1 MDQDTKLP
9 AVKPVKPSQLELDP
23 APKTREQLIQD
34 TMPHIDPHS
43 AAYQG
48 DLGKVDAIAMAE
60 RAKEILDSNDFD
72 WCNDESIV
80 LQEQRATAI
89 YHNRHGDLVIR
100 QRAAWDDEADVFVS
114 VTPGNSNIFLD
125 AVAARIRRE
134 D

>member
-1 MDQDTKLP
+1 M
-9 AVKPVKPSQLELDP
+9 KPVKPSQLELDQAD

-34 TMPHIDPHS
+34 TMPHIDTNGS
-43 AAYQG
+43 AYLA
-48 DLGKVDAIAMAE
+48 DLGKVDAIAVAE
-60 RAKEILDSNDFD
+60 RAKEILDSGDFD

-100 QRAAWDDEADVFVS
+100 QRAAWDDEGDVFVS
-114 VTPGNSNIFLD
+114 ITPGNCNVFLD

>member
-1 MDQDTKLP
+1 M
-9 AVKPVKPSQLELDP
+9 KPVKPSQLELDQ
-23 APKTREQLIQD
+23 APKTREQLIHD
-34 TMPHIDPHS
+34 TMPHIDTNG

-48 DLGKVDAIAMAE
+48 DLSKIDAIAIAE
-60 RAKEILDSNDFD
+60 RAEEILESGDFD

-89 YHNRHGDLVIR
+89 YHNRYGDLVIR
-100 QRAAWDDEADVFVS
+100 QRAAWDDEGDVFVS
-114 VTPGNSNIFLD
+114 ITPGNCNVFLD

>member
-1 MDQDTKLP
+1 MKT
-9 AVKPVKPSQLELDP
+9 VKPSQLELDQP
-23 APKTREQLIQD
+23 PKTREQLIQD

-60 RAKEILDSNDFD
+60 RAKEILDSGDFD

-100 QRAAWDDEADVFVS
+100 QRAAWDDEGDVFLS
-114 VTPGNSNIFLD
+114 ITPGNCNVFLD
-125 AVAARIRRE
+125 AVAARLRRE